1 MSNKQLI
8 LKSRPKTYPEPSNFE
23 LVDQNLNELKDNQVK
38 VQIQCISLDPAMRGW
53 IEDQESYIEPVKIG
67 SVMRAFAAG
76 VVEESKSKD
85 FKKGDSVVGLLGVR
99 DYAIADSKDIYKV
112 DPDVAPLETWVG
124 GLGMP
129 GLTAYF
135 GMTEIANMKKGE
147 TIVVSA
153 ASGAVGQVVGQ
164 LAKNQG
170 ARVIGIAGGKEKCDL
185 IKKEFGFD
193 ESIDYKNSKVSEEL
207 DQLCPDGFDV
217 YWESVGGPIANAAI
231 ARVKTHGRVVLC
243 GMISNYNEPDEM
255 GLSLEAYG
263 NLLKNRIQLQ
273 GFVILDYMDRS
284 EEGIK
289 ELSKLKK
296 QGNLTFKDDVRQVGL
311 DKFTETLNDLYSG
324 DNKGKLVMKIH

>member
-1 MSNKQLI
+1 MSNQQLI

-23 LVDQNLNELKDNQVK
+23 LVDQDLNQLKDNQVK
-38 VQIQCISLDPAMRGW
+38 IKIQCISLDPAMRGW
-53 IEDQESYIEPVKIG
+53 IEDQDSYIEPVKIG

-76 VVEESKSKD
+76 VVEESKSNK

-99 DYAIADSKDIYKV
+99 DYAIVDDKDVYQVNPEI
-112 DPDVAPLETWVG
+112 APLETWVG

-135 GMTEIANMKKGE
+135 GMTEIAKIKKGE

-170 ARVIGIAGGKEKCDL
+170 ARVIGIAGGKEKCEL
-185 IKKEFGFD
+185 IKNEFGFD
-193 ESIDYKNSKVSEEL
+193 ESIDYKNSNVSEEI
-207 DQLCPDGFDV
+207 DRLCPEGLDV

-243 GMISNYNEPDEM
+243 GMISNYNEPDEL
-255 GLSLEAYG
+255 GLTLEAYG
-263 NLLKNRIQLQ
+263 NLLKNRVNLQ

-289 ELSKLKK
+289 ALSQLKK
-296 QGNLTFKDDVRQVGL
+296 EGKLTFKDDVRKVGL